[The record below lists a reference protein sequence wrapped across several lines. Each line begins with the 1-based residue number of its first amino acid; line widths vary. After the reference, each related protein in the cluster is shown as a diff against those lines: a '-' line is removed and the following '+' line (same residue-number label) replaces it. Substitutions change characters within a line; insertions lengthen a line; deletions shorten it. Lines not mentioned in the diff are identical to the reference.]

1 MRDKTG
7 YNKQKKWDLKAS
19 VTVEASLSVPLFFI
33 MVFSFFY
40 EFNVLFE
47 VNKNHIQ
54 LADAAAD
61 YSVYGTKTDT
71 LKSIFGDS
79 HIIMWSENEGYKI
92 CFMRYKMKNP
102 VLSGRF
108 TNHRIYQR
116 IVLSDYKGKSM
127 CSDAEES
134 ERTVYITES
143 GSVYHEYSDCTYLNP
158 SIQRVSVKIIDKK
171 RNSSGEKY
179 KKCEF
184 CYRTEDGLNTYVYI
198 TTYGDRYHCTKK
210 CHGIK
215 RYVRKVK
222 ISEIGGMP
230 ECSKCKGRG

>member
-19 VTVEASLSVPLFFI
+19 VTVEASLCVPLFFI

-71 LKSIFGDS
+71 LKSIFGNS

-102 VLSGRF
+102 VLPGRL

-116 IVLSDYKGKSM
+116 IVLVIIREKVCVLMQKSQREPFILQK
-127 CSDAEES
+127 AEVFIM
-134 ERTVYITES
+134 TILTA
-143 GSVYHEYSDCTYLNP
+143 H
-158 SIQRVSVKIIDKK
+158 I
-171 RNSSGEKY
+171 
-179 KKCEF
+179 
-184 CYRTEDGLNTYVYI
+184 
-198 TTYGDRYHCTKK
+198 
-210 CHGIK
+210 
-215 RYVRKVK
+215 
-222 ISEIGGMP
+222 
-230 ECSKCKGRG
+230 